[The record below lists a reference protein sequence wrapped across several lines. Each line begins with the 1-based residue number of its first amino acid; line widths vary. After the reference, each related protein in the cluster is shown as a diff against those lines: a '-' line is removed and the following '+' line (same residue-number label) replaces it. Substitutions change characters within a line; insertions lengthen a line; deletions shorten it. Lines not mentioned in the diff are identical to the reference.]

1 MIRAEDIF
9 VVFYSGSPLER
20 IALRGVNFT
29 ALDGEIVS
37 VIGNSGSGRTTLLRF
52 LAGHISSNF
61 GRLWFNKANISGQS
75 LVERSNLF
83 SSVFYDHN
91 TGTAENLTVIE
102 NLAMASLHHQT
113 RSIFEPAISAE
124 MREMFIEQLHEVDFM
139 GMEQLADVKVADISK
154 PHRQV
159 LALMIAVIKGAQVL
173 LIDEHSTGLDPES
186 SKALTETTEKIIR
199 SQKITTIMALND
211 PKLALDIADRA
222 LVLNQGQVV
231 CNFSGEEKKKIK
243 PDDFLASFNMIPSSK
258 NLRIPQQ

>member
-1 MIRAEDIF
+1 MIRVEDVF

-20 IALRGVNFT
+20 IALRGINFT
-29 ALDGEIVS
+29 ALDGEVVS

-52 LAGHISSNF
+52 LAGHIGSSF
-61 GRLWFNKANISGQS
+61 GRLWFNKTNITGQS
-75 LVERSNLF
+75 LPERSNLF

-102 NLAMASLHHQT
+102 NLAIANLHHQT
-113 RSIFEPAISAE
+113 RSVFEPAISAE
-124 MREMFIEQLHEVDFM
+124 MREMFIEQLHGVDFM
-139 GMEQLADVKVADISK
+139 GMEQLADVRVANISK

-186 SKALTETTEKIIR
+186 SKALTETTEKIVR

-211 PKLALDIADRA
+211 PKLALDMADRA
-222 LVLNQGQVV
+222 LVLNRGQVV
-231 CNFSGEEKKKIK
+231 CNFSGEEKKRIK
-243 PDDFLASFNMIPSSK
+243 PDDIFAPLNVIPPAK
-258 NLRIPQQ
+258 NLGIPQ